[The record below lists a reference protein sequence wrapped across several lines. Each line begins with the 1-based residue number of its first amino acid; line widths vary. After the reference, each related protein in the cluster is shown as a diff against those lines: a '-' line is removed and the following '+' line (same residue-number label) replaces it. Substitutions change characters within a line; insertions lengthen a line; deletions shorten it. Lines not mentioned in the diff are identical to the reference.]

1 MITTTRRRDRV
12 RRTGIEQEFAVL
24 GTAGQVDFQRWT
36 GAGRV
41 PGCRLDAGDPG
52 AHRLSWGGVITAD
65 DREAEIATPPE
76 PLHPGFTTELI
87 TSLGRLRME
96 LGDTV
101 AGYRLEG
108 VSTHLNVEVP
118 DRAVAAVAHRFALRH
133 AAAMMLL
140 LDRRDS
146 PGLLVRPRRSRLEL
160 GGEYA
165 TGRQLTGAMV
175 FAAAAAVECQ
185 RHLGPGSGVRPVLEP
200 ARERFGWYVDR
211 GAFGTDLYR
220 HGRAARIGPYRAQD
234 LLDRS
239 WERVRRLAEDWA
251 TDAEVAT
258 VDDLVTGRHP
268 LPCEEPDAEQA
279 PAVGRPD
286 ADVDM
291 ITERHWA
298 ELTLRPMLISWD
310 HAVCRL
316 SDGGD
321 SRVVALPSTAL
332 TEFLA
337 DFSSGRSAE
346 WCRRVLCSST
356 FKTLASTREIKSGG
370 VFDDIRPGF
379 SLNPA
384 ERDPLTGRLGGPG
397 SPSSRQ
403 HKHDSA
409 EELRPRPQLPPRCDG
424 SGFGS
429 RNPAGGRSSPGSRE
443 RSR

>member
-1 MITTTRRRDRV
+1 
-12 RRTGIEQEFAVL
+12 
-24 GTAGQVDFQRWT
+24 
-36 GAGRV
+36 
-41 PGCRLDAGDPG
+41 
-52 AHRLSWGGVITAD
+52 
-65 DREAEIATPPE
+65 
-76 PLHPGFTTELI
+76 
-87 TSLGRLRME
+87 
-96 LGDTV
+96 
-101 AGYRLEG
+101 
-108 VSTHLNVEVP
+108 
-118 DRAVAAVAHRFALRH
+118 
-133 AAAMMLL
+133 
-140 LDRRDS
+140 
-146 PGLLVRPRRSRLEL
+146 
-160 GGEYA
+160 
-165 TGRQLTGAMV
+165 
-175 FAAAAAVECQ
+175 
-185 RHLGPGSGVRPVLEP
+185 
-200 ARERFGWYVDR
+200 
-211 GAFGTDLYR
+211 
-220 HGRAARIGPYRAQD
+220 
-234 LLDRS
+234 
-239 WERVRRLAEDWA
+239 
-251 TDAEVAT
+251 
-258 VDDLVTGRHP
+258 
-268 LPCEEPDAEQA
+268 
-279 PAVGRPD
+279 
-286 ADVDM
+286 M

-429 RNPAGGRSSPGSRE
+429 RNPAGGRSPPGSRE